1 MNTAAAAI
9 AAHRFG
15 LGEPT
20 LNAIQS
26 DPQGWLLA
34 QIGPADAAIGDGLL
48 STPQALAHV
57 RAEAENRRLAK
68 NPPPGMAGEQ
78 ALDNGL
84 GKRVANGVVN
94 GVANGVV
101 NHYREVT
108 LADARSRLITA
119 ATTQRPF
126 TERLQLFWANHFTVS
141 LAKGAVRGL
150 VGAFE
155 RDAIRPHIAGS
166 FEAMLVAATL
176 HPAML
181 RYLDN
186 NQSAGAHSMLAKR
199 VARRSE
205 AMQDSPRTVG
215 LNENLAREVLEL
227 HTLGAASGRSTQGG
241 VQDGARGH
249 YRQADV
255 TAFAAVL
262 TGWRMS
268 QQPTD
273 DARNFDPAWHE
284 PGPKTL
290 LGKSYPE
297 GPDALRQVLHDL
309 AEHPATARFIAT
321 KLARHFIADEPPPA
335 VVDALAAT
343 YLRSHGQLAEVY
355 RELVRNPEA
364 WLPTAAKLKTP
375 EEFVLSTARVLG
387 LGFDKCQSDWPGA
400 GGNLTGSIN
409 AMGQRTHSAPS
420 PAGWPDRAEDWLG
433 PEAVWQRMEWA
444 TRVAD
449 RLGRS
454 VDARQLASASLGP
467 LLGDS
472 SRQQIE
478 RAADGPQALALLLM
492 SPEFQRR

>member
-20 LNAIQS
+20 LNSIQS

-34 QIGPADAAIGDGLL
+34 QIGPADAPVGDGLL

-68 NPPPGMAGEQ
+68 NPPPGMTAEQ
-78 ALDNGL
+78 GLDSSL
-84 GKRVANGVVN
+84 GNRVAND
-94 GVANGVV
+94 
-101 NHYREVT
+101 YREVT

-126 TERLQLFWANHFTVS
+126 TERLHLFWANHFTVS

-155 RDAIRPHIAGS
+155 RDAIRPHIAGT

-205 AMQDSPRTVG
+205 TMQDSPRTVG

-262 TGWRMS
+262 TGWRVG

-343 YLRSHGQLAEVY
+343 YLRSHGQLSEVY
-355 RELVRNPEA
+355 RELVRSPEA

-375 EEFVLSTARVLG
+375 EEFVLSTLRVLG
-387 LGFDKCQSDWPGA
+387 LGLGLDKRQLDRPGA

-433 PEAVWQRMEWA
+433 PEAVWKRMEWA

>member
-34 QIGPADAAIGDGLL
+34 QIGPADAAVGDGLL
-48 STPQALAHV
+48 STQQALAHV

-68 NPPPGMAGEQ
+68 NPPPGMTGEQ
-78 ALDNGL
+78 RMDNSL
-84 GKRVANGVVN
+84 GDRLP
-94 GVANGVV
+94 

-126 TERLQLFWANHFTVS
+126 TERLHLFWANHFTVS

-186 NQSAGAHSMLAKR
+186 NQSAGAHSLLAKR

-241 VQDGARGH
+241 VQDSARGH

-355 RELVRNPEA
+355 RELVRSPEA

-375 EEFVLSTARVLG
+375 EEFVLSTLRVLG
-387 LGFDKCQSDWPGA
+387 LGLGLDKRQLDRPGA
-400 GGNLTGSIN
+400 RGNLTGSIN

-449 RLGRS
+449 RLGRN
-454 VDARQLASASLGP
+454 VDARQLAGASLGP